1 MRSKEQ
7 RVSDR
12 RLCAATLS
20 LFAVFVALLFTACAP
35 PRGVSGYDGDLIPQ
49 SDADSTTLVRV
60 HIENHRTI
68 DAVDPTIYLSGSGRH
83 SLGRIEGMGGK
94 IERFIDTL
102 WLGPDGCFQITAHY
116 AGGGDLV
123 FDRVCWR
130 RGEYIEATLDN
141 VFNSVASWSH
151 R

>member
-20 LFAVFVALLFTACAP
+20 VFAVFVTLLFTACAS
-35 PRGVSGYDGDLIPQ
+35 PRGVPGYDGDLIPDA
-49 SDADSTTLVRV
+49 SDSVTLVRV
-60 HIENHRTI
+60 HIENHRTV
-68 DAVDPTIYLSGSGRH
+68 DAIAPTIYLAGSGRH

-94 IERFIDTL
+94 IDRFIDTN
-102 WLGPDGCFQITAHY
+102 WLGSDGCFQISAHY
-116 AGGGDLV
+116 AGSGDLT
-123 FDRVCWR
+123 FDKVCWR
-130 RGEYIEATLDN
+130 RGESIEATLDN
-141 VFNSVASWSH
+141 VFNSIASWSH